1 MYLGADNSSIDS
13 ERTLAIHSYTELHEQ
28 YQCNNV
34 TMMCCKFIVNIRQH
48 LRYKNDQLNDTLYH
62 IRVDNKAK
70 NRKLNKLATTNSNFG
85 EKSIISYMHHGITY
99 MYINFQQNRVSKS
112 VKTVRINLF
121 AKSGKL
127 PKFATTSSNFEKI
140 DFLRHASS

>member
-13 ERTLAIHSYTELHEQ
+13 ERTLAIHSYTELHDQ

-34 TMMCCKFIVNIRQH
+34 TMMCCKFIVIIRQH

-62 IRVDNKAK
+62 IGLRVDNKAK

-85 EKSIISYMHHGITY
+85 EK
-99 MYINFQQNRVSKS
+99 INYFIHASWHNVHVYQFS
-112 VKTVRINLF
+112 
-121 AKSGKL
+121 AKSGQ
-127 PKFATTSSNFEKI
+127 
-140 DFLRHASS
+140 